1 MSGRQGGKAKP
12 LKAPKKKQQEDDE
25 DAAAFKAK
33 KAADEKARK
42 EMAEKAKK
50 GGPLRQFEDD
60 QTFAPPPS
68 LSYYSIEV
76 LNSKKS
82 TSNRSSITGKYNED
96 FADRQSEL
104 KKKLSATYGHTTTA
118 STQNSFNTHN
128 SADDIMDEKSGSTS
142 KSTTSTDNKLKRKRK
157 YGKLLGEPKRAS
169 EINILEDDP
178 IPIDEELIKKN
189 VEQRKE
195 QQRRI
200 EIENQI
206 KQENIEIEFKTPLKS
221 PFEEKRIPLSNI
233 SPNVF
238 RKPHIPVKI
247 PIVEQQPIPKYE
259 PPSVPKYEPPVP
271 KFQPQPN
278 DEESRK
284 KFVVNGKEYEKMELL
299 GRGGSSKVYRI
310 KASNGHQYALK
321 KVMLNQFEDIEGFK
335 GEIALL
341 KKLRNYKRV
350 VKLYDSE
357 VTKSSLYLIM
367 EKGDI
372 DLAMLFQ
379 NRLNMNLPLDLQFVR
394 YHISEMFK
402 CVKDVHDAGIVHSD
416 LKPAN
421 FLMVRGILKIID
433 FGIANAVPDHTSNI
447 YRESQIGTPNYMAPE
462 ALEEANLVES
472 KNTTWKVGRPSDIWS
487 CGCILYQFIYGRPP
501 YASLAGTKRIL
512 AIMNPQFKIQYPP
525 HGIGNVLV
533 PQSVI
538 KLIKNC
544 LNRDPDDRWTVE
556 QCLASDFFNPKVVD
570 ENIISKVVHESI
582 NLGYN
587 KRKAGEGITT
597 EAYDS
602 MVNNIIEQIRIY
614 NC

>member
-1 MSGRQGGKAKP
+1 MSYVP
-12 LKAPKKKQQEDDE
+12 LYKNQY
-25 DAAAFKAK
+25 
-33 KAADEKARK
+33 EKRSSLLHDVSASTN
-42 EMAEKAKK
+42 
-50 GGPLRQFEDD
+50 RQFEED
-60 QTFAPPPS
+60 QTFVPPPS

-76 LNSKKS
+76 LNSKGKP
-82 TSNRSSITGKYNED
+82 TKRSPITGKYSED

-104 KKKLSATYGHTTTA
+104 KKKLSVTYGHTTTA

-128 SADDIMDEKSGSTS
+128 SDDIMDEKSGSTS

-189 VEQRKE
+189 VEERKE
-195 QQRRI
+195 QRRI
-200 EIENQI
+200 ELESSKNDSVENQF
-206 KQENIEIEFKTPLKS
+206 KTENFEAIIKTPLQS
-221 PFEEKRIPLSNI
+221 PFQENRKPLSNI
-233 SPNVF
+233 SPNIF
-238 RKPHIPVKI
+238 RKPLAPVKI
-247 PIVEQQPIPKYE
+247 PQKSSYDKHE
-259 PPSVPKYEPPVP
+259 PPEPQAKYEPPVP
-271 KFQPQPN
+271 KFQPN
-278 DEESRK
+278 TTDEDSKK

-321 KVMLNQFEDIEGFK
+321 KVMLNQFEDIDGFK

-379 NRLNMNLPLDLQFVR
+379 NRLSMNLPLDLQFVR

-462 ALEEANLVES
+462 ALEEANLVELR
-472 KNTTWKVGRPSDIWS
+472 NTTWKVGRPSDIWS

-512 AIMNPQFKIQYPP
+512 AIMNPQYKIQYPP

-533 PQSVI
+533 PQSAI
-538 KLIKNC
+538 RLIQNC
-544 LNRDPDDRWTVE
+544 LCRDPDDRWTVE
-556 QCLASDFFNPKVVD
+556 QCLESEFFNPKVVD
-570 ENIISKVVHESI
+570 ENIISKFVHESV
-582 NLGYN
+582 NFGFN

-602 MVNNIIEQIRIY
+602 MVNNIIEQIRAY